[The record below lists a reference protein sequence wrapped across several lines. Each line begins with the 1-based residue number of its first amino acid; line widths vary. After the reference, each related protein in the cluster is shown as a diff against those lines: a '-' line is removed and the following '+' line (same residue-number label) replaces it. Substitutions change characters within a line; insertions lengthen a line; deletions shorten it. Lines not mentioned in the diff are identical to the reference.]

1 MYERGEREG
10 ADFKEQL
17 SYLKMIVDTGARQAK
32 LCGLEALPA
41 EQQTA
46 ASNKDKAQLTSE
58 AEARLQLPS
67 GSLET
72 IGKALAEAI
81 SKEKVERDD

>member
-1 MYERGEREG
+1 
-10 ADFKEQL
+10 
-17 SYLKMIVDTGARQAK
+17 
-32 LCGLEALPA
+32 
-41 EQQTA
+41 
-46 ASNKDKAQLTSE
+46 
-58 AEARLQLPS
+58 LQLPS